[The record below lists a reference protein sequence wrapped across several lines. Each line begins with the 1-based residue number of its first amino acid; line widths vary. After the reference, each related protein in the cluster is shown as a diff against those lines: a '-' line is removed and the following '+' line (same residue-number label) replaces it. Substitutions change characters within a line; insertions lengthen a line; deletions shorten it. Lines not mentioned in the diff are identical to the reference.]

1 MSFQLIITN
10 IDSFVEAKNESPKK
24 MDQATNTLFRK
35 ETALAILIILNIVAA
50 VCLANVI
57 EKTYK
62 HQEKGIT
69 LDLKGTNTTMTT
81 DTRTGAT
88 TKITVFNIKIDD
100 LTLEEVEMF
109 LLKWGKIKNR
119 VTEGHMDPF
128 EGITEIY
135 ELIIEFE
142 KQRKHE

>member
-1 MSFQLIITN
+1 
-10 IDSFVEAKNESPKK
+10 
-24 MDQATNTLFRK
+24 
-35 ETALAILIILNIVAA
+35 
-50 VCLANVI
+50 
-57 EKTYK
+57 
-62 HQEKGIT
+62 
-69 LDLKGTNTTMTT
+69 
-81 DTRTGAT
+81 
-88 TKITVFNIKIDD
+88 
-100 LTLEEVEMF
+100 MF

>member
-1 MSFQLIITN
+1 
-10 IDSFVEAKNESPKK
+10 
-24 MDQATNTLFRK
+24 
-35 ETALAILIILNIVAA
+35 
-50 VCLANVI
+50 
-57 EKTYK
+57 
-62 HQEKGIT
+62 
-69 LDLKGTNTTMTT
+69 MTT

-142 KQRKHE
+142 KQRKNE